1 MSSVKLDWASA
12 EVKNSKLTVPLA
24 GDPPKGWKQSFER
37 TETLL
42 GNGEWGEV
50 KLKKGAVHVS
60 DVEPGTE
67 EKLRHHLEAIV
78 DQANA
83 THEERERDKD
93 KNGEDK
99 NGEDKNGKEPEG
111 PDAEMADRF
120 RGFADAADDA
130 DDDDETKEGA

>member
-12 EVKNSKLTVPLA
+12 EVKSSKLTVPLA

-42 GNGEWGEV
+42 GDGEWGEV

-83 THEERERDKD
+83 THEERDRDKD
-93 KNGEDK
+93 E

-120 RGFADAADDA
+120 RGFADADADADDA
-130 DDDDETKEGA
+130 DDETKEGA

>member
-12 EVKNSKLTVPLA
+12 EVKSSKLTVPLA

-42 GNGEWGEV
+42 GDGEWGEV

-83 THEERERDKD
+83 THEERDRDKD
-93 KNGEDK
+93 E

-120 RGFADAADDA
+120 RGFADADADADDA
-130 DDDDETKEGA
+130 DADDETKEGA